1 MAVLKS
7 SSQMSVR
14 DLMSHEVTSVRRND
28 RLSLVDD
35 VMRLGRIRHLP
46 VVDDDDDT
54 KIVGLVSLRDVFR
67 GSLARALGYGTRAQ
81 QKLLDMLVVKEV
93 MTTELVTTTPDTPLA
108 EAARL
113 MTRHKLGC
121 LPVVEE
127 GKLVG
132 ILTEGD
138 FVSLVA
144 KG

>member
-1 MAVLKS
+1 MVAPKPS
-7 SSQMSVR
+7 SAMSVR

-28 RLSLVDD
+28 RLSVVDD

-46 VVDDDDDT
+46 VVDDDDET

-81 QKLLDMLVVKEV
+81 QKLLDMLFVKEV

-108 EAARL
+108 EAARI
-113 MTRHKLGC
+113 MTHRKLGC
-121 LPVVEE
+121 LPVVED

-138 FVSLVA
+138 FVSLAA

>member
-1 MAVLKS
+1 MVVSKAS
-7 SSQMSVR
+7 PPMYVR
-14 DLMSHEVTSVRRND
+14 DLMTHEVTSVRRND
-28 RLSLVDD
+28 RLSHVDD

-46 VVDDDDDT
+46 VVEDDDGT

-81 QKLLDMLVVKEV
+81 QKLLDMLLVKEV
-93 MTTELVTTTPDTPLA
+93 MTTELITTTPDTPLV

-113 MTRHKLGC
+113 MAHRKLGC
-121 LPVVEE
+121 LPVVEG

-138 FVSLVA
+138 FVNLAA

>member
-1 MAVLKS
+1 MAPKAS
-7 SSQMSVR
+7 SPITVR
-14 DLMSHEVTSVRRND
+14 DLMSHEVISVRRND
-28 RLSLVDD
+28 RLSVVDD

-46 VVDDDDDT
+46 VVDDDDA
-54 KIVGLVSLRDVFR
+54 KILVGLVSLRDVFR

-81 QKLLDMLVVKEV
+81 QKLLDMLFVKEV
-93 MTTELVTTTPDTPLA
+93 MTTELVTTTPDTPIV

-113 MTRHKLGC
+113 MAQRKLGC
-121 LPVVEE
+121 LPVVQD

-138 FVSLVA
+138 FVALAA

>member
-1 MAVLKS
+1 MVTPKPIRP
-7 SSQMSVR
+7 MSVR

-81 QKLLDMLVVKEV
+81 QKLLDMLFVKEV
-93 MTTELVTTTPDTPLA
+93 MTTELITTSPDTPLA

-113 MTRHKLGC
+113 MAHHKLGC

-127 GKLVG
+127 GRLVG

-138 FVSLVA
+138 FVSLAA

>member
-1 MAVLKS
+1 MVALKAS
-7 SSQMSVR
+7 SPMYVR
-14 DLMSHEVTSVRRND
+14 DLMSHEVASVRRND

-46 VVDDDDDT
+46 VVDDEDET

-93 MTTELVTTTPDTPLA
+93 MTTELVTTTPDMPLT

-113 MTRHKLGC
+113 MVHRKLGC
-121 LPVVEE
+121 LPVIEE

-138 FVSLVA
+138 FVSLAA

>member
-1 MAVLKS
+1 MVPSKLS
-7 SSQMSVR
+7 SPLLVR
-14 DLMSHEVTSVRRND
+14 DLMTHEVTSVRRND

-54 KIVGLVSLRDVFR
+54 KIVGLVSLRDIFR

-81 QKLLDMLVVKEV
+81 QKLLDMLFVKEV
-93 MTTELVTTTPDTPLA
+93 MTTELVTTTPDTPLT
-108 EAARL
+108 EAARI
-113 MTRHKLGC
+113 MAHRKLGC
-121 LPVVEE
+121 LPVIEN

-138 FVSLVA
+138 FVNLAA

>member
-1 MAVLKS
+1 MVALKAS
-7 SSQMSVR
+7 SPMYVR

-35 VMRLGRIRHLP
+35 VMRLGRVRHLP
-46 VVDDDDDT
+46 VVDDEDET
-54 KIVGLVSLRDVFR
+54 KIVGLVSLRDLFR

-93 MTTELVTTTPDTPLA
+93 MTTELVTTTPNTPLT

-113 MTRHKLGC
+113 MAQRKLGC
-121 LPVVEE
+121 LPVIEE

-138 FVSLVA
+138 FVSLAA

>member
-1 MAVLKS
+1 MVASKASPPV
-7 SSQMSVR
+7 SVR
-14 DLMSHEVTSVRRND
+14 DLMSHEVTTVRRND

-46 VVDDDDDT
+46 VVDDDDET

-81 QKLLDMLVVKEV
+81 QKLLDMLFVKEV
-93 MTTELVTTTPDTPLA
+93 MTTELVTTTPDTPLV

-113 MTRHKLGC
+113 MAKRKLGC
-121 LPVVEE
+121 LPVLED
-127 GKLVG
+127 GRLVG

-138 FVSLVA
+138 FVILA
-144 KG
+144 GKG

>member
-1 MAVLKS
+1 MVPVKPS
-7 SSQMSVR
+7 SPSLVR
-14 DLMSHEVTSVRRND
+14 DLMTHEVTSVRRND

-54 KIVGLVSLRDVFR
+54 KIVGLVSLRDLFR

-81 QKLLDMLVVKEV
+81 QKLLDMLFVKEV

-108 EAARL
+108 EAARI
-113 MTRHKLGC
+113 MAHRKLGC
-121 LPVVEE
+121 LPVIEN
-127 GKLVG
+127 GQLVG

-138 FVSLVA
+138 FVNLAA